1 MTTKSNDPQTVM
13 RRSGNNGR
21 SGNRCA
27 AAKRPNPCHRLLG
40 TYRAPLISEQ
50 LFGQEQ
56 GLPNGRAARRGRF
69 VFTPFET
76 KGVARSAGGCTPT
89 AESHHPRSRCARKSG
104 RGMPS
109 RTARA
114 IPLSRCARVRC
125 TPPFLRKGEDKH
137 AAPRRST
144 PFGTKRSCRRRG
156 DALARC
162 EIAALAPCPT
172 GWHAMCCDIW

>member
-69 VFTPFET
+69 VFTPFENEGGPAQRGGT
-76 KGVARSAGGCTPT
+76 YARQKAIAHSK
-89 AESHHPRSRCARKSG
+89 SH
-104 RGMPS
+104 
-109 RTARA
+109 
-114 IPLSRCARVRC
+114 PLS
-125 TPPFLRKGEDKH
+125 
-137 AAPRRST
+137 PRRGKTST
-144 PFGTKRSCRRRG
+144 RPFGTKRVAPQARG
-156 DALARC
+156 DAVAHREIARPGRIPDWLARNV
-162 EIAALAPCPT
+162 L
-172 GWHAMCCDIW
+172 